1 MTEKLYYLDSHMTE
15 FDAAV
20 ISCEQTKNGW
30 AAVLDRSAFFPEG
43 GGQLAD
49 TGIIGDAAVSDVHE
63 KGNIIYHYVN
73 QYISPGTQVH
83 CRIDAEQRLRRMQ
96 NHSGEHIVSGIT
108 HRLHGCDNVG
118 FHMGAECMTIDFD
131 TQLTWDELCEIERL
145 ANLTVRNNVPIRTW
159 FPSPEELV
167 SLSYRSKLEL
177 TENVRIV
184 EIEGV
189 DRCACCAP
197 HVKHTGEVGL
207 IKILD
212 FMRHRSGVRVSLVC
226 GMDALDAV
234 NTMQRNVSGIS
245 SLLSA
250 KRENTADAVRR
261 VLAQQEKLKLRN
273 AELGMRLAVIIS
285 EQYKPTP
292 GNICVF
298 DDTLDEVSQRELVNM
313 LADKCGGIA
322 AVFCGSDG
330 QGYRYIIGSRNADLR
345 ANAKSINSGIGGR
358 GGGSRDMIQGR
369 AAETAENIKNFV
381 EAYYV

>member
-261 VLAQQEKLKLRN
+261 VLAQQEKLRLRN
-273 AELGMRLAVIIS
+273 AELGMCLAVIIS

-358 GGGSRDMIQGR
+358 GGGSRDMIQGQ